1 MPRISFDELGK
12 AMGELGLDVLPMC
25 PRRSGF
31 FDEWDSDKCGY
42 IEYEELYTMQN
53 DIRKSVVLDQNVR

>member
-1 MPRISFDELGK
+1 
-12 AMGELGLDVLPMC
+12 MGELGLDVLPMC

-31 FDEWDSDKCGY
+31 FDEWDSDKCGF

>member
-1 MPRISFDELGK
+1 
-12 AMGELGLDVLPMC
+12 MGELGLDVLPMC

-31 FDEWDSDKCGY
+31 FDEWDPDKCGY

-53 DIRKSVVLDQNVR
+53 DIRKSVVLVVGPKRALSRKVFSL